1 MIHTTSIDGQTQAS
15 GRQDRGLQPSGCS
28 KIPDLVD
35 QKVGLNVRT
44 RRIQLGMSQDT
55 LGEQLGVSLQQVQ
68 KYEKGTNRIG
78 SSRMVRIATALQ
90 APVSFFYDGVEQVIE
105 TPVDPVTALSSAG
118 LDERVILDQLLA
130 LHQAGD
136 REAIRHIRQTLDLL
150 SKRIPERA

>member
-1 MIHTTSIDGQTQAS
+1 MVQTTTIDGHRHAS
-15 GRQDRGLQPSGCS
+15 VHHNGGLKTAGCS

-44 RRIQLGMSQDT
+44 RRMQLGMSQDT
-55 LGEQLGVSLQQVQ
+55 LGEHLGVTLQQVQ

-78 SSRMVRIATALQ
+78 SSRMAQIAAALK
-90 APVSFFYDGVEQVIE
+90 APISFFYEGVQQTSVMPI
-105 TPVDPVTALSSAG
+105 DPVTVLSSAG
-118 LDERVILDQLLA
+118 LDERTILDQLLA

-150 SKRIPERA
+150 SKRIQERA